1 MALGFVAAFCGDGLL
16 VFMRC
21 GVRTTGFLFGVLAF
35 SCAHILWATAN
46 RHGVRPDWR
55 ALAVVVPPVMG
66 LLAARAAYCVP
77 FPPLLAA
84 SAYTA
89 VSAVSLAV
97 AVGSRRLFY
106 ALGIGC
112 LVLSDVFIVCGWIN
126 APFWHKLT
134 GPVYILALIC
144 MAVSLFARDR
154 EPRFRDGG
162 GKNPLPVVLVLGA
175 LCAGLF
181 LAAMLVCP
189 GGNYNPLM
197 RMLSYLGRTFIEGVP
212 YPLCHYLFTLGMA
225 MGAAATLYF
234 APYFRAEATT
244 PRRRSGVGW
253 GAAVCAGGLLLIAC
267 VPENVSMPGHNAGCW
282 LAFLGGLAMLLA
294 LANTPPGRRAL
305 FCLLPGALL
314 FGLATL
320 LHALTPGRT
329 PLRTR
334 HPPPRAQGHSVLA
347 GRAVHAEGRDRLLH
361 GLAAHGRL
369 PRRRYRKRKTV
380 PSRVTTLPD
389 SNQGASPASKTVL
402 VCFTPSR

>member
-1 MALGFVAAFCGDGLL
+1 MKQRTLLMTLGFAAAFCGDALL
-16 VFMRC
+16 VYMRC

-35 SCAHILWATAN
+35 ACAHILWAAAN

-55 ALAVVVPPVMG
+55 ALAVVVPSVMG

-89 VSAVSLAV
+89 VSAVSLA
-97 AVGSRRLFY
+97 AAIGSRRVFY

-112 LVLSDVFIVCGWIN
+112 LVVSDVFIVCGWIR

-134 GPVYILALIC
+134 GPVYVLALVC

-162 GKNPLPVVLVLGA
+162 GKNPLPVVLILGT

-189 GGNYNPLM
+189 GGNYNPLI
-197 RMLSYLGRTFIEGVP
+197 RMLSYLGRTVIKDVY
-212 YPLCHYLFTLGMA
+212 YPLSHYLFTLGMA
-225 MGAAATLYF
+225 VGAAATLYF

-244 PRRRSGVGW
+244 PRRRAVVSW
-253 GAAVCAGGLLLIAC
+253 GAAACAGGLLLIAS
-267 VPENVSMPGHNAGCW
+267 VPENVNMFGHNAGCW
-282 LAFLGGLAMLLA
+282 IAFLGGLAMLLA

-305 FCLLPGALL
+305 FCLVPGAVL

-320 LHALTPGRT
+320 LHALKVIPFS
-329 PLRTR
+329 P
-334 HPPPRAQGHSVLA
+334 A
-347 GRAVHAEGRDRLLH
+347 
-361 GLAAHGRL
+361 
-369 PRRRYRKRKTV
+369 V
-380 PSRVTTLPD
+380 PSMQKVVIVSFMAWQLTAAFRAAATARGRPCLR
-389 SNQGASPASKTVL
+389 A
-402 VCFTPSR
+402 

>member
-134 GPVYILALIC
+134 GPVYILALVC

-154 EPRFRDGG
+154 EPRFRCGG
-162 GKNPLPVVLVLGA
+162 GNPGYG
-175 LCAGLF
+175 CDSDG
-181 LAAMLVCP
+181 
-189 GGNYNPLM
+189 YD
-197 RMLSYLGRTFIEGVP
+197 
-212 YPLCHYLFTLGMA
+212 
-225 MGAAATLYF
+225 
-234 APYFRAEATT
+234 
-244 PRRRSGVGW
+244 SGSDS
-253 GAAVCAGGLLLIAC
+253 I
-267 VPENVSMPGHNAGCW
+267 
-282 LAFLGGLAMLLA
+282 
-294 LANTPPGRRAL
+294 
-305 FCLLPGALL
+305 
-314 FGLATL
+314 
-320 LHALTPGRT
+320 
-329 PLRTR
+329 
-334 HPPPRAQGHSVLA
+334 
-347 GRAVHAEGRDRLLH
+347 DRQQ
-361 GLAAHGRL
+361 R
-369 PRRRYRKRKTV
+369 
-380 PSRVTTLPD
+380 
-389 SNQGASPASKTVL
+389 
-402 VCFTPSR
+402 